1 MKRVRLIALTMA
13 LCWTIPFVA
22 ADEKKWYQVDLVVFR
37 YTNNTSGELW
47 PELEERHL
55 PKNIIHLH
63 TADGDS
69 NSDDEDEGDK
79 NIAYISLPE
88 QQMLLNDQA
97 RALGKKRDY
106 QVLTQRAWRM
116 PVSEKGY
123 PVAIEASIEGPEPVS
138 LDGTVMVTLERF
150 LHVEVDLWLNK
161 LAPAPILSDQD
172 LIDQDQNDQDP
183 GVQDTTFA
191 QDDIE
196 ESDIQVKSEADSPFM
211 LITENFQLKQRRRI
225 RNSKEVHYL
234 DSPEIGVLIK
244 LTPV

>member
-191 QDDIE
+191 QVDIE

>member
-161 LAPAPILSDQD
+161 LAPAPILSDQE
-172 LIDQDQNDQDP
+172 LNDQDQNDQDP